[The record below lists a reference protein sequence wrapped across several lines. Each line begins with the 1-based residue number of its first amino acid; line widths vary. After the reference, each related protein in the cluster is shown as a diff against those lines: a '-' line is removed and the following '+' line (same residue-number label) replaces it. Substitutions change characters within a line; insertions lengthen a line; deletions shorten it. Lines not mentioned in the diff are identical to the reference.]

1 MLNTSKAGQDRIGQV
16 FVYAI
21 AYFISGDKR
30 MIRGFPSFRIF
41 FSYFSPVSSPL
52 SMDLLF

>member
-41 FSYFSPVSSPL
+41 FHIFPQFPVL
-52 SMDLLF
+52 